1 MQRVRTSLTLRS
13 VPGALLLL
21 LVLLAL
27 YLRLAPVQAAP
38 ISLTPAF
45 SLPSG
50 YYDHDIRITLRSP
63 HPEARLFFTLDGSI
77 PAPDTA
83 TRYTRP
89 LPLSADTP
97 TVVILRACA
106 LFPDGSLGPTVTASY
121 FLALPASLPLLSLVV
136 DPADLWDSQH
146 GIYANPLQH
155 GVDWERPAVVTYID
169 QDHHLGFEVAAGVRL
184 HGNKSRE
191 LDKKGLRLYF
201 RQEYGIGQLDY
212 PLFPDSSVHTFD
224 CLVLHNGGQDWAA
237 YQRDNWTLLR
247 NPLTDRLALE
257 LGSYATHN
265 RPALLF
271 INGEPWGIYYIR
283 ERLDDHFLEN
293 YHHVTQ
299 ADFLEDAEHPVTDS
313 VLAGDRENWES
324 LIRFL
329 ETHTLTDPEAYA
341 YVESQVDLDNLID
354 YNLLQIYAG
363 NIDWPGRNIQQFRAR
378 VQGGRWHWLFWDNDH
393 TFAADPHGHL
403 DSNLVEMV
411 LDEQHHAET
420 DETEGEGSVETEG
433 HDTLLLRKLLEN
445 STFRTRFLTRAADL
459 LNTTLAPDGV
469 IAHIDGLA
477 TEVAPDVDYETLRWG
492 SPNDWAANVEE
503 LREFARLRPDILRQH
518 LINSLDLRG
527 TTSLTFTAP
536 TSGQGSVA
544 LNGTLLPDLPWSGTF
559 FLDLPLT
566 LTAAPT
572 PGYRFIGWSDPD
584 LPATPSLTLTPTTA
598 LTFTPLFAPLDPEEP
613 QPGDLTF
620 TGLDHAG
627 QTTWVGLRVQ
637 RAGGVDLRGWR
648 FTDND
653 SKTATDEGSLVFVQD
668 PVLAH
673 VPQGTLLH
681 ITLTTD
687 GGCPPDR
694 VALQTR
700 ELSLCPGNGLL
711 DAAQDPGFILGSQE
725 AVILLAPGPTAA
737 FEDDQGIAFFS
748 NTDAVTPTSFGVLS
762 DGVR

>member
-1 MQRVRTSLTLRS
+1 MQHIRKPLTHR
-13 VPGALLLL
+13 PATGALLLL
-21 LVLLAL
+21 LALLAL

-38 ISLTPAF
+38 TTLSPSF

-50 YYDHDIRITLRSP
+50 YYDHDIRISLRSP
-63 HPEARLFFTLDGSI
+63 HPEARLFFTLDGSL

-83 TRYTRP
+83 TLYTQ
-89 LPLSADTP
+89 PLSLSAEAP
-97 TVVILRACA
+97 TVVVLRARA
-106 LFPDGSLGPTVTASY
+106 LFPDGTLGPTVTASY
-121 FLALPASLPLLSLVV
+121 FLNLPASLPLLSLVV
-136 DPADLWDSQH
+136 DPVDLWDSER

-155 GVDWERPAVVTYID
+155 GADWERPGAITYID

-191 LDKKGLRLYF
+191 FAKKGLRLYF
-201 RQEYGIGQLDY
+201 RQEYGTGQLDY
-212 PLFPDSSVHTFD
+212 PLFTDSPVHTFD

-247 NPLTDRLALE
+247 NPLIDRLALE

-265 RPALLF
+265 RPVLLF

-283 ERLDDHFLEN
+283 ERLDDHLLEN
-293 YHHVTQ
+293 YYNVTQ
-299 ADFLEDAEHPVTDS
+299 ADFLEDAEHPVTNS
-313 VLAGDRENWES
+313 VLAGDRESWDA

-329 ETHTLTDPEAYA
+329 ETHTLTNPEAYA

-393 TFAADPHGHL
+393 TFAAAPHGHL
-403 DSNLVEMV
+403 DSDLVKMV
-411 LDEQHHAET
+411 LDEEHHAET
-420 DETEGEGSVETEG
+420 DETEGENLVETEG

-445 STFRTRFLTRAADL
+445 PTFRTRFLTRAADL
-459 LNTTLAPDGV
+459 LNTTLSPDGV
-469 IAHIDGLA
+469 IAHIDALSA
-477 TEVAPDVDYETLRWG
+477 EIAPDIDYETLRWG
-492 SPNDWAANVEE
+492 STHNWAANVEE
-503 LREFARLRPDILRQH
+503 MREFARLRPDILRQH
-518 LINSLDLRG
+518 LINGLDLRG

-544 LNGTLLPDLPWSGTF
+544 LNDTLLPDLPWSGTF

-566 LTAAPT
+566 LTAAPA

-584 LPATPSLTLTPTTA
+584 LPATASLTLTPTTA
-598 LTFTPLFAPLDPEEP
+598 LTLTPLFAPLDAQEP

-627 QTTWVGLRVQ
+627 QTAWVELRVQ

-648 FTDND
+648 LTDND
-653 SKTATDEGSLVFVQD
+653 SKTATDEGSFIFAQN
-668 PVLAH
+668 PVLAR

-681 ITLTTD
+681 ITLPAD
-687 GGCPPDR
+687 GGCLPDQ
-694 VALQTR
+694 VAFQGYRLF
-700 ELSLCPGNGLL
+700 LCPGNGLL
-711 DAAQDPGFILGSQE
+711 ETSQDPGFILGPQE
-725 AVILLAPGPTAA
+725 AVVLLAPGPTAA

-748 NTDAVTPTSFGVLS
+748 NTDAVTLASFGVLS